1 MPLIMRPYKTL
12 LLALAFLFTL
22 QCHLLAS
29 ADSLDFASNNQNGI
43 RSLRTAETNGEERGL
58 IDGLRS
64 ELSIMKL
71 NWAARQKMSPED
83 KFIAK
88 KAKELSKLEDNL
100 AKTTGKLNAKVAKA
114 QQKLDEQAIKAEQ
127 KLAAKKDKAQQ
138 QLEVL
143 QEKEIAKLA
152 KQAAKEDKTYNQWLL
167 ANKTPEDIYK
177 KFKFEKLAK
186 KGIDPTTNANF
197 KHYENYLFIY
207 HARYPNLK

>member
-1 MPLIMRPYKTL
+1 MRPYKTL

-29 ADSLDFASNNQNGI
+29 ADSLDFASNNK
-43 RSLRTAETNGEERGL
+43 TERAL
-58 IDGLRS
+58 DHEV
-64 ELSIMKL
+64 ELGSK
-71 NWAARQKMSPED
+71 AKDESRG

-88 KAKELSKLEDNL
+88 KAKELSKLENNL
-100 AKTTGKLNAKVAKA
+100 AKTTGKLNAKAAKA

-127 KLAAKKDKAQQ
+127 KLAAKKAKAQQ

-177 KFKFEKLAK
+177 KFKFEKDAK

-197 KHYENYLFIY
+197 KHYENYLYIY
-207 HARYPNLK
+207 YARYPNLK